1 MSSGPADPPPRWSN
15 AVIVELLTAER
26 LRSYFAA
33 TNGEVTDV
41 MRLYE
46 WNTEAAAAV
55 ISLISMTEVIVRNAL
70 DSALISWSRR
80 RHPGMSWLD
89 AAPMDARGRADIA
102 HARERATR
110 RRPHGVHGKVIAELP
125 FGFWRFLTASRYL
138 TTLWIP
144 ALAAAFPHGHHDLGQ
159 RRKLVEQRMQRLSF
173 VRNRAAHHEP
183 IHQRNLVR
191 DADDAVTLTG
201 WVSPDAAGWVRA
213 HEHVTAKY
221 LNKPQ
226 VRR

>member
-1 MSSGPADPPPRWSN
+1 MSSGPAEPPPQWSN
-15 AVIVELLTAER
+15 AAIVELLTAER

-33 TNGEVTDV
+33 TNGEVADV

-70 DSALISWSRR
+70 DSALVSWSRR
-80 RHPGMSWLD
+80 RHLSVSWLD
-89 AAPMDARGRADIA
+89 AVPLDARGRADIA
-102 HARERATR
+102 RARERAAQ

-144 ALAAAFPHGHHDLGQ
+144 ALAVAFPHGHRDLGQ
-159 RRKLVEQRMQRLSF
+159 RRKFVEQRMQRLSF

-183 IHQRNLVR
+183 IHQRDLVR
-191 DADDAVTLTG
+191 DVGDAVARMG
-201 WVSPDAAGWVRA
+201 WISFDAAAWVRA
-213 HEHVTAKY
+213 REHVTAEY

-226 VRR
+226 VRG